1 MIPALCGLFL
11 LDAGFIGFRDAA
23 GREGRIFKW
32 QGYYQRAVLRG
43 VTAGLLALGGVGAVA
58 AVALFLGPVNTL
70 ETWEQ
75 ALQPM
80 LAVYSAYTLAVLSAL
95 SLWLV
100 PLVEFRTL
108 ASVLVLGPFTLI
120 RPLVVLL
127 GALMTMAV
135 SPTHILRPV
144 SASNRI
150 MCMKNTMP
158 ASMTQG
164 FPVHNM
170 GQSIQLGGYAIPSV

>member
-58 AVALFLGPVNTL
+58 AVALFLGPANTL

-135 SPTHILRPV
+135 SPTVEVFL
-144 SASNRI
+144 
-150 MCMKNTMP
+150 P
-158 ASMTQG
+158 ACAVVLAG
-164 FPVHNM
+164 NGLEPLLERRHRRARAA
-170 GQSIQLGGYAIPSV
+170 QSPAPRQ